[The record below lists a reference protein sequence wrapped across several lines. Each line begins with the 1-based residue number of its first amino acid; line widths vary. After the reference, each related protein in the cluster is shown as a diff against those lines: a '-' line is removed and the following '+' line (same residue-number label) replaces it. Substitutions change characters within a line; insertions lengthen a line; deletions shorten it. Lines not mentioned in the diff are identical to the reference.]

1 LRKKRLKEGGKMK
14 AIKKIIDYMDTHGIK
29 QQNDDICPLC
39 LNTGEYHYGGSFGE
53 KNVIVER
60 E

>member
-1 LRKKRLKEGGKMK
+1 MK